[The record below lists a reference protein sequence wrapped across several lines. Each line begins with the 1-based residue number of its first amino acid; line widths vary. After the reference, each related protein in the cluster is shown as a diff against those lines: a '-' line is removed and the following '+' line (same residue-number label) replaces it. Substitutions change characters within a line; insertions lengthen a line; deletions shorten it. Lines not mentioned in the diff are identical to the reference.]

1 MIHEIVAAMTA
12 RTSISALAEAIHA
25 YPTFAEGI
33 KLAADDWL
41 KTRAQ
46 QER

>member
-1 MIHEIVAAMTA
+1 MKA
-12 RTSISALAEAIHA
+12 RARISARAEANHV

-33 KLAADDWL
+33 ELAADDWL

-46 QER
+46 QRR

>member
-1 MIHEIVAAMTA
+1 MKVRAKISA
-12 RTSISALAEAIHA
+12 RTEALHA
-25 YPTFAEGI
+25 YPTFAEGV

-46 QER
+46 QRL